1 MNRCVIFGGAD
12 MTDME
17 RIRRS
22 LREDDFIIC
31 CDSGLKYAEQ
41 LSLHPDLIVG
51 DFDSHQRPE
60 TRTETIV
67 LPRERTIRI
76 RFMLPGKPC
85 DGDLKNIC

>member
-60 TRTETIV
+60 TKTETIV
-67 LPRERTIRI
+67 LPREKDDTDTVYAAREAVR
-76 RFMLPGKPC
+76 RGFEE
-85 DGDLKNIC
+85 